1 MQFSSIFGGNCQFRS
16 GFDLFGGFWGFRII
30 LEGPAGRAIFGPF
43 LGSFWGRN
51 RGGNRG
57 GNRDGRGDFPGEIFR
72 GGGEEFGRHRKRCR
86 PHEGGRVLLKFRGGL
101 LRDWRLDL
109 LPFQCWLPL
118 AKGTPCDDDRG
129 WTHEGERSRKDF
141 KKLQRWSLSST
152 FVSTMIDFLFKKMFL

>member
-43 LGSFWGRN
+43 LGDFWGENRN
-51 RGGNRG
+51 
-57 GNRDGRGDFPGEIFR
+57 GRGDFSGEIFR

-101 LRDWRLDL
+101 LRDL
-109 LPFQCWLPL
+109 
-118 AKGTPCDDDRG
+118 RG
-129 WTHEGERSRKDF
+129 
-141 KKLQRWSLSST
+141 
-152 FVSTMIDFLFKKMFL
+152 FLTLFYIV

>member
-43 LGSFWGRN
+43 WGDF
-51 RGGNRG
+51 GEKNRG

-86 PHEGGRVLLKFRGGL
+86 PHEGGRFSLLFRGGL
-101 LRDWRLDL
+101 LRVFYKNLFYFL
-109 LPFQCWLPL
+109 L
-118 AKGTPCDDDRG
+118 
-129 WTHEGERSRKDF
+129 
-141 KKLQRWSLSST
+141 
-152 FVSTMIDFLFKKMFL
+152 V

>member
-16 GFDLFGGFWGFRII
+16 GFDLFVGFWGFRII

-57 GNRDGRGDFPGEIFR
+57 GNRDGRGDFPGEIYR

-86 PHEGGRVLLKFRGGL
+86 PHEGGRVLSKFRGGL
-101 LRDWRLDL
+101 LRDFYKMLIL
-109 LPFQCWLPL
+109 FYVILPL
-118 AKGTPCDDDRG
+118 AKG
-129 WTHEGERSRKDF
+129 
-141 KKLQRWSLSST
+141 L
-152 FVSTMIDFLFKKMFL
+152 FLR

>member
-43 LGSFWGRN
+43 LGKNSGRKI
-51 RGGNRG
+51 GEEIGAEG
-57 GNRDGRGDFPGEIFR
+57 VTFSGEIFR

-101 LRDWRLDL
+101 LRDRRLDL
-109 LPFQCWLPL
+109 LSFQC
-118 AKGTPCDDDRG
+118 
-129 WTHEGERSRKDF
+129 
-141 KKLQRWSLSST
+141 
-152 FVSTMIDFLFKKMFL
+152 